1 MSDSAD
7 SKKAEQT
14 IQAAEAISAAVT
26 SAAAEA
32 AAAEAKQVVTFDEQG
47 LSERMERA
55 KRSAIQKKIKEY
67 GFETDDELKGYLQE
81 ARMLKEKAEER
92 RLAEMSELE
101 RERQGRE
108 AAERRA
114 QEFEER
120 AHMVQID
127 NHLMQV
133 CNEHGVRDW
142 KYFKY
147 RVLDRAN
154 ALSEGEELDEVEFL
168 KELLQDASQRAA
180 LGVAALPSEATVQN
194 VQSPAHTTPVTNP
207 RPGTYGGP
215 PSAPS
220 TAQPTQNKTSFEL
233 NSDEW
238 ANKKR
243 AIGIPF

>member
-1 MSDSAD
+1 MSDPVNNQ
-7 SKKAEQT
+7 KAEQT
-14 IQAAEAISAAVT
+14 IQAAEEISAAVT
-26 SAAAEA
+26 SAGAAA

-67 GFETDDELKGYLQE
+67 GFESEDQLKGYLEE
-81 ARMLKEKAEER
+81 ARALKEKAEER

-114 QEFEER
+114 QEMEER

-154 ALSEGEELDEVEFL
+154 TLTEGEELDEVQFL
-168 KELLQDASQRAA
+168 QELLQDPSQRAA
-180 LGVAALPSEATVQN
+180 LGVPAVQPEAVQS

-220 TAQPTQNKTSFEL
+220 TAQPSQHKTSFDL
-233 NSDEW
+233 TGDEW